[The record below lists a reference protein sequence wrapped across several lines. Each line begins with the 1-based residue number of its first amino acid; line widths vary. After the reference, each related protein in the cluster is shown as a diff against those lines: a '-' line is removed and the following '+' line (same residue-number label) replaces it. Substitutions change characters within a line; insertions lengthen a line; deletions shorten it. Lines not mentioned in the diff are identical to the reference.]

1 MLVETNKIDNEQLN
15 RPLLE
20 VKGLRIEG
28 LSEKGW
34 QEIVR
39 GVNLQLK
46 RGEILGLIGE
56 SGAGKSTIGLAAMGF
71 ARDGCRITA
80 GEIIFDGIELSS
92 APENEKRKLRGTRI
106 SYVAQSAAAAFNP
119 AHRLLDQFAEGPV
132 DHGVMPR
139 AKAKEKGRALYRSL
153 DLPDPEN
160 IGERWPHQVSGGQ
173 LQRMM
178 VAMAMSCSP
187 DLIIF
192 DEPTTALDVTTQ
204 IEVLKTIKEIVTDS
218 NVAALYITHDLA
230 VVAQLADQLM
240 VLRYGNLVEVNSTG
254 QILEAPKEDYTRA
267 LLDARTRHEKTT
279 AQFKDSSTLLSID
292 SVTAGYGKGPD
303 VLQEVSVSV
312 ERGRTVAVVGESGSG
327 KSTLARVITG
337 LLPPRSGEIL
347 FQGELL
353 PHALAQRTKQ
363 QLRKAQMIYQLPD
376 VALNPRQRVRDIVG
390 RPLSFYLGLR
400 GKELERRIIELLE
413 QIELSETYI
422 NRLPDELSGGEKQRI
437 CIARALAAEPELI
450 ICDEVTSALDT
461 IVAKA
466 ILDLLQR
473 LQYELQLTYLF
484 ISHDIDTVASIADR
498 VVVLYAGRVAE
509 QGSKSAV
516 FQPPFHPYT
525 RLLLSSVP
533 EMKLD
538 WLEKTLSTRE
548 AQAGIAREVKI
559 TERGCP
565 FAERCPVAIPEICVR
580 DRPPLQTP
588 ASGHVFACQHA
599 PEMLLDYSA

>member
-56 SGAGKSTIGLAAMGF
+56 SGAGKSTIGLAAMGY

-80 GEIIFDGIELSS
+80 GEIIFDGIKLSS
-92 APENEKRKLRGTRI
+92 ISENEKRKLRGTRI

-139 AKAKEKGRALYRSL
+139 TKAKEKGRALYRSL

-178 VAMAMSCSP
+178 VAMAMSCGP

-254 QILEAPKEDYTRA
+254 KIIEAPKEDYTRA

-400 GKELERRIIELLE
+400 GKERERRIIELLE

-484 ISHDIDTVASIADR
+484 ISHDIDTVASIADQ

-588 ASGHVFACQHA
+588 ASGHVFTCQHA
-599 PEMLLDYSA
+599 PEMLLDHSA